1 MAVARIVVYG
11 REGATGFA
19 YPRGGCI
26 AADMLHQGTT
36 ENSEGE
42 RKNSFGAHQAK
53 MSDWVS
59 EAKRRNAR
67 ERGNNW

>member
-1 MAVARIVVYG
+1 MVVARIVVYD
-11 REGATGFA
+11 RKGATGFA

-26 AADMLHQGTT
+26 AADILYQGMT

-42 RKNSFGAHQAK
+42 HKNSFGAREAK

-67 ERGNNW
+67 EGGNN